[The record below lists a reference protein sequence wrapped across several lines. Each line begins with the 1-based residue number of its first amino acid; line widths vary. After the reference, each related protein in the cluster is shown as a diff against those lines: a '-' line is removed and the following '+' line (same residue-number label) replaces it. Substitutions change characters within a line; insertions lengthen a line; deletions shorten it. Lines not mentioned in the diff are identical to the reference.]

1 MKFPHNSAVH
11 LPYQWLLFK
20 SLIYYLHILIL
31 SLHRSQQKRK
41 NSTSTLSWK
50 VLYTLV
56 KSKSQAEHALH
67 LKMSDLHM
75 YIFRYLLKNKKT
87 NQIKSFPSVNNF
99 VTLICLQ
106 PAQFGTT
113 IHISKK
119 KKKALIGQLIHQ
131 RGDLLMAIY
140 RAVQTDQHKA
150 QEKGSK

>member
-20 SLIYYLHILIL
+20 SLIYYLRILIL
-31 SLHRSQQKRK
+31 SLHQSQQKRK

-50 VLYTLV
+50 VSYTLV
-56 KSKSQAEHALH
+56 KSKSKAEHALH

-87 NQIKSFPSVNNF
+87 NHIKSFPSVNNF
-99 VTLICLQ
+99 VTVICLASIVWNYYAHFQ
-106 PAQFGTT
+106 
-113 IHISKK
+113 K

-140 RAVQTDQHKA
+140 
-150 QEKGSK
+150 